1 MSSGL
6 LHIPCDVQQI
16 DDTGYVWTFLDRA
29 AAPERILPGKLVI
42 SGDDGAPVVARVID
56 LVAMTATELGQPD
69 AVGFDQARTNLIGF
83 FKKLAH
89 ARITARR
96 FEINLDDGFGR
107 GFEAHADGVKA
118 E

>member
-42 SGDDGAPVVARVID
+42 SGDDGAPVVARVMD
-56 LVAMTATELGQPD
+56 LVAMTATDGT
-69 AVGFDQARTNLIGF
+69 ARTLV
-83 FKKLAH
+83 H
-89 ARITARR
+89 
-96 FEINLDDGFGR
+96 LDVL
-107 GFEAHADGVKA
+107 GVPEEYLEVLHDFPVSA
-118 E
+118 